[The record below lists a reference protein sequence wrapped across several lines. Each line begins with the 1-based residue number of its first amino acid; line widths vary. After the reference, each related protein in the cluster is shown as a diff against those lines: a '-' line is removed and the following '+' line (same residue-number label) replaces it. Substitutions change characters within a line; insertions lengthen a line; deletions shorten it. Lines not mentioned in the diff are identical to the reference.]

1 MVRKISGKSKSASH
15 QHLNT
20 NFNGGEETKATTK
33 KDIADTLGDAFSTN
47 SANRNYSK
55 EFQRVGASLN
65 TNKQTNIKNFKT
77 TKNKK
82 KRLSSILSHL
92 IMKNIITPL
101 I

>member
-20 NFNGGEETKATTK
+20 NFNGGSETKATTK
-33 KDIADTLGDAFSTN
+33 KDIADTLGETFSTN

-55 EFQRVGASLN
+55 EFQN
-65 TNKQTNIKNFKT
+65 YQKHKT
-77 TKNKK
+77 
-82 KRLSSILSHL
+82 RLSSILSLL
-92 IMKNIITPL
+92 IMKNIINPL

>member
-20 NFNGGEETKATTK
+20 NFNGGAETKATTK

-55 EFQRVGASLN
+55 EFQN
-65 TNKQTNIKNFKT
+65 YQHNKE
-77 TKNKK
+77 
-82 KRLSSILSHL
+82 RSSSILSP
-92 IMKNIITPL
+92 IITKNIIIPL